1 MHGIRT
7 KSESGR
13 SRVFGQTV
21 VNIRRVS
28 IRYRDG
34 RTLTFIPDQ
43 NSEFYAEDDLG
54 KLADIIDKA
63 AKIGEWGEN
72 VEDRYAR

>member
-1 MHGIRT
+1 MYGIRT
-7 KSESGR
+7 KGESGR

-34 RTLTFIPDQ
+34 RILTFIPDK

-63 AKIGEWGEN
+63 AKIAEWGAN